1 MIEYLQ
7 NHDYKVFTNEAYNT
21 FVSQSKSVKKEIYPS
36 PPSFYASPAP
46 PKLSYK
52 PVSVQSGSTY
62 IPKLSIFSG
71 DPSRSDVSYDVWK
84 YEVECLINEEY
95 SEKVIFQAIRR
106 SLKGQASKS
115 AMRLGP
121 DAALDEI
128 LEKMESIHGTV
139 EREES
144 LITNFYSALQKG
156 DDNTTAWGCRIED
169 LLSKAVSIGK
179 IHHDDVDE
187 MLKYKFWTGLR
198 QDLKDTTGY
207 LYDKC
212 TTFDKLRKEIR
223 LVELEHPV
231 NKKST
236 PSMNVAASGKFT
248 P

>member
-1 MIEYLQ
+1 M
-7 NHDYKVFTNEAYNT
+7 FTNEAYNT

-46 PKLSYK
+46 LKLSYK

-106 SLKGQASKS
+106 KASKI

-121 DAALDEI
+121 DATLDEI

-144 LITNFYSALQKG
+144 LITNFYSAVQKG
-156 DDNTTAWGCRIED
+156 DENTTAWECRIED

-179 IHHDDVDE
+179 IHHDDIDE
-187 MLKYKFWTGLR
+187 MLKNKFWTGLR
-198 QDLKDTTGY
+198 QDL
-207 LYDKC
+207 
-212 TTFDKLRKEIR
+212 
-223 LVELEHPV
+223 
-231 NKKST
+231 
-236 PSMNVAASGKFT
+236 
-248 P
+248 

>member
-1 MIEYLQ
+1 
-7 NHDYKVFTNEAYNT
+7 
-21 FVSQSKSVKKEIYPS
+21 
-36 PPSFYASPAP
+36 
-46 PKLSYK
+46 
-52 PVSVQSGSTY
+52 
-62 IPKLSIFSG
+62 
-71 DPSRSDVSYDVWK
+71 
-84 YEVECLINEEY
+84 
-95 SEKVIFQAIRR
+95 
-106 SLKGQASKS
+106 
-115 AMRLGP
+115 MRLGP
-121 DAALDEI
+121 DATLDEI

-156 DDNTTAWGCRIED
+156 DENTTAWECRIED

-198 QDLKDTTGY
+198 QDLKDITGY

-231 NKKST
+231 NKKSA
-236 PSMNVAASGKFT
+236 PSMNVAASGEFT
-248 P
+248 SKSDDISDLKAMIQKLSTKVENLETQKKVGSEQESQIREQGYTCFNRRRPTVRNRSTRLYRNDKNHLPMVGVKPHNMKNQYAAGVDNEDIYPTVVG